1 MNPGQ
6 ARVEVA
12 PETTDT
18 PLPAEVLATLTE
30 IGEGVNSSLDL
41 DEVLARTAALI
52 KRHID
57 YEIFGVLMVEGGGAY
72 LKHCFSIGYPRELV
86 DNMRVPVGKGIT
98 GTAAATGYPVRVSD
112 TSKDDRYIAAI
123 ENVRSELA
131 VPLMLQGK
139 CVGVLD
145 IQSRHLDYFTPEQQ
159 SILTLLAS
167 RLAVAIENARLYQ
180 KERTQAETLLLLN
193 EVGRETSSI
202 LDVEELLRRAA
213 EQIKRVIDYQIL
225 SLMLYDEKQKVF
237 RHRIDVKHGQHVQG
251 KLRVAVS
258 EGIVGAA
265 ATLKAPVRVPDVS
278 ADPRY
283 LMVNPETRSELAI
296 PMIHKGQVIGVLD
309 LESPQLNYFTEDHVQ
324 TLSILA
330 ANLAVSLENARL
342 YEKLARDEARLE
354 RDLQAAKRIQG
365 ALLQPV
371 PSEDYGLD
379 MAARYLSAREVC
391 GDLYEFLRYGPQQ
404 LGIALGDVSGKGTA
418 AALYGAVAIGIMRS
432 LSPQKLQPADI
443 LKQMN
448 QIIGERRIEGRFM
461 TACFATW
468 QKGKQK
474 LRVAN
479 AGQSQPLLYKDGH
492 CEKIELTGFPLG
504 IFEEVNYDEWNG
516 VLEPG
521 EILVFHSDGIA
532 ESTNPEGQFFGTE
545 KLRKLIEQHHELQA
559 AELADKILREVDWF
573 TQNAPLADDR
583 TLVIAKVR

>member
-1 MNPGQ
+1 MNPNNENIE
-6 ARVEVA
+6 ATA
-12 PETTDT
+12 TETGAV
-18 PLPAEVLATLTE
+18 PAEVLHTLAE
-30 IGEGVNSSLDL
+30 IGEEVNASLDV

-57 YEIFGVLMVEGGGAY
+57 YEIFGVLMVEGNGAY
-72 LKHCFSIGYPRELV
+72 LKHRFSIGYPKELAE
-86 DNMRVPVGKGIT
+86 NLRIPIGQGIT
-98 GTAAATGYPVRVSD
+98 GTAAATGRPVRVSD
-112 TSKDDRYIAAI
+112 VSKHSSYIDAI

-167 RLAVAIENARLYQ
+167 RLAVAIENARLF
-180 KERTQAETLLLLN
+180 ERVRAQAETLLLLN

-225 SLMLYDEKQKVF
+225 SIMLYDEEQKVF
-237 RHRIDVKHGQHVQG
+237 RHRVDVKHGQRVQG
-251 KLRVAVS
+251 KMRVAAS

-265 ATLKAPVRVPDVS
+265 AELKAPVLVPDVTL
-278 ADPRY
+278 DPRY

-296 PMIHKGQVIGVLD
+296 PMLHKGKVIGVLD
-309 LESPQLNYFTEDHVQ
+309 LESPQPNNFTEDHVQ
-324 TLSILA
+324 TLSILG
-330 ANLAVSLENARL
+330 ANLAIALENARL
-342 YEKLARDEARLE
+342 YEQVARDEARLE

-365 ALLQPV
+365 ALLRSV
-371 PSEDYGLD
+371 PSEDFGLD
-379 MAARYLSAREVC
+379 LAARYISAREVC
-391 GDLYEFLRYGPQQ
+391 GDLYDFLRYGPHQ

-432 LSPQKLQPADI
+432 LTPQKLQPAEL

-448 QIIGERRIEGRFM
+448 QIVGERRIEGRFM

-468 QKGKQK
+468 QKGRSK

-479 AGQSQPLLYKDGH
+479 AGQSQPLLYKDKR
-492 CEKIELTGFPLG
+492 CDKIALTGFPLG
-504 IFEEVNYDEWNG
+504 IFEEVSYDEWG
-516 VLEPG
+516 VTLEPG
-521 EILVFHSDGIA
+521 DILVFHSDGIA
-532 ESTNPEGQFFGTE
+532 ETSNSEGQYFGTE
-545 KLRKLIEQHHELQA
+545 RLRSLIEKHHESSA
-559 AELADKILREVDWF
+559 SDLADLVMREADWF
-573 TQNAPLADDR
+573 AQGAPPADDR
-583 TLVIAKVR
+583 TLVVLKVR